1 MSLVTTASTWISDDN
16 SNKKKRIP
24 SFKRTSTANKLMS
37 HQNSEEINLNENF
50 QAMSPKTIED
60 DENHNNDRNDR
71 VSSLLDKMTNLND
84 DDNNVL
90 GNFNPISPPSLNV
103 KSDNMDDNDEGEYM
117 PEIPRFKNKGTASNV
132 YGANDMKSNVYSNY
146 NKSYQAPMQ
155 YNNAPQYANMGI
167 ASGSGDNKMLEKIN
181 YMIHLLEQQQSE
193 KTDNITEEFILYSF
207 LGIFIIFVVDS
218 FSRAG
223 KYTR

>member
-16 SNKKKRIP
+16 TNKKRIP
-24 SFKRTSTANKLMS
+24 TIKRSSMKNKPLS
-37 HQNSEEINLNENF
+37 QPNNEDININENF
-50 QAMSPKTIED
+50 QAMAPNTIND
-60 DENHNNDRNDR
+60 VENTNNNRNSK
-71 VSSLLDKMTNLND
+71 VNMLLDKITSANED
-84 DDNNVL
+84 DDNTL

-103 KSDNMDDNDEGEYM
+103 KRDIEDSVDEGQYM
-117 PEIPRFKNKGTASNV
+117 PEIPHFKNKGTASNI
-132 YGANDMKSNVYSNY
+132 YGANDTKSNIYSNY
-146 NKSYQAPMQ
+146 TKSYEAPMKFTSTPH
-155 YNNAPQYANMGI
+155 YSNMGI
-167 ASGSGDNKMLEKIN
+167 STAPGDNKMLEKIN
-181 YMIHLLEQQQSE
+181 YMIHLLEQQQHE

>member
-24 SFKRTSTANKLMS
+24 SFKRPSTNNKLTS
-37 HQNSEEINLNENF
+37 HGSSENIDVNEHF
-50 QAMSPKTIED
+50 QAMLPKTIED
-60 DENHNNDRNDR
+60 VENNNNDRNNK
-71 VSSLLDKMTNLND
+71 VSSLLDKMTSASED
-84 DDNNVL
+84 DDNTL

-103 KSDNMDDNDEGEYM
+103 KRDIEDDIGESQYM

-146 NKSYQAPMQ
+146 NKTYEAPIK
-155 YNNAPQYANMGI
+155 YTNSPQYASMGI
-167 ASGSGDNKMLEKIN
+167 TSGSGDNKMLEKIN
-181 YMIHLLEQQQSE
+181 YMIHLLEQQQNE